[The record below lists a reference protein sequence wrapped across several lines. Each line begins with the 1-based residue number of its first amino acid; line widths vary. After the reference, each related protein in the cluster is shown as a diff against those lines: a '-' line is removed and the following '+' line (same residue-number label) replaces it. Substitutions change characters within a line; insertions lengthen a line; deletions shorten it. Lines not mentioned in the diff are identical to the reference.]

1 MTWGWV
7 GKTAHQRMLQAN
19 GYQETEHSGCSSL
32 KSSTSAFSAKN
43 VFCHLTHSRRSFSVF
58 IVFLHSY
65 PESFFLFNMCV
76 WKKKMCVCTQW
87 LNHVWLC
94 NAIGCSPPGSSV
106 HGISQT
112 RITGVACHFLFQGI
126 SLTQGLNSRP
136 LHCRWILYHW
146 ATWECLLSNNTIL
159 KGAA

>member
-112 RITGVACHFLFQGI
+112 RILEWLAI
-126 SLTQGLNSRP
+126 SSSRGSP
-136 LHCRWILYHW
+136 WPRDWTHVPCI
-146 ATWECLLSNNTIL
+146 AGGFFTTEPPGNAFFPIIPF
-159 KGAA
+159 

>member
-19 GYQETEHSGCSSL
+19 GYQETEHSGRSSL

-112 RITGVACHFLFQGI
+112 RILEWLAI
-126 SLTQGLNSRP
+126 SSSRGSP
-136 LHCRWILYHW
+136 WPRDWTHVPCI
-146 ATWECLLSNNTIL
+146 AGGFFTTEPPGNAFFPIIPF
-159 KGAA
+159 

>member
-112 RITGVACHFLFQGI
+112 RILEWLAI
-126 SLTQGLNSRP
+126 SSSRGSP
-136 LHCRWILYHW
+136 WPRDWTHVPCI
-146 ATWECLLSNNTIL
+146 AGGFFTTEPPGNAFFPII
-159 KGAA
+159 AF